1 MEHAL
6 ASGMSVILY
15 YQKIVV
21 LTCLFSVDVVHILK
35 SDDALS
41 PSPSMGTNASS
52 HVPEIEHH

>member
-21 LTCLFSVDVVHILK
+21 LTCLFSVDVVRTLE

-41 PSPSMGTNASS
+41 PSPSIGTNASS
-52 HVPEIEHH
+52 YAPEIEHH